1 MIIEDTLTSF
11 QARRMEFADKLSGLR
26 ERAGFTGKQFAVQL
40 GWSNSKVSKIETGK
54 QTPSDQELTDWLNAL
69 GVREEA
75 ARELHAELREVRIQQ
90 IAWRRQL
97 RTGHRARQEQDA
109 RSEQDANVIRAVDIA
124 AVPGLLQTPD
134 YARAIFASQADL
146 LEVPDDVEAS
156 VRARMERQRIL
167 YEPNR
172 TLEILVAEAALRHP
186 ICPAPVMLA
195 QLDRLLSAL
204 GLPGVRIGV
213 LPLDQQLPHVP
224 WHGYWIV
231 DDEVFVEL
239 VSSEVRVTDQAEVA
253 IYHRLTDRL
262 WSVAVEG
269 DAARTLLA
277 RVAADLGQWPGQ
289 PTQA

>member
-26 ERAGFTGKQFAVQL
+26 ERAGLTGKQFAVEL

-54 QTPSDQELTDWLNAL
+54 QTPSDQELTDWL
-69 GVREEA
+69 GVLKVPKNV

-90 IAWRRQL
+90 SAWRRQL
-97 RTGHRARQEQDA
+97 RTGHRARQDQDA
-109 RSEQDANVIRAVDIA
+109 RSEQAAAVIRAVDIA

-134 YARAIFASQADL
+134 YARAIFTSQVEL
-146 LEVPDDVEAS
+146 LEVPDDIEAS

-167 YEPNR
+167 YEPSR

-195 QLDRLLSAL
+195 QLDRLQSAL

-213 LPLDQQLPHVP
+213 LPLDQRLPHVP

-262 WSVAVEG
+262 WEAAAEG
-269 DAARTLLA
+269 EQARLVLA
-277 RVAADLGQWPGQ
+277 RIAVDVRSSYAD
-289 PTQA
+289 